1 MNNPYQAPTANVI
14 DAQRVMAGEK
24 LELKDLWLSLQGRIP
39 RKAFWIY
46 SFLLLVP
53 CIAIVGLLYW
63 ISDTLG
69 MIAMVLFY
77 ALAFWA
83 GLALQVKRFHDR
95 DKSGWWVLIGFV
107 PVIGGLWLL
116 IELGFLRG
124 TEGANRFGGDATGMY

>member
-14 DAQRVMAGEK
+14 DAQRAMAGEK

-124 TEGANRFGGDATGMY
+124 TEGANRFGGDATGRY

>member
-14 DAQRVMAGEK
+14 DAQRAMAGEK

-63 ISDTLG
+63 MSDTLG

>member
-14 DAQRVMAGEK
+14 DAQRAMAGEK

>member
-14 DAQRVMAGEK
+14 DTQRAMAGEK
-24 LELKDLWLSLQGRIP
+24 LELKDMWLSFQGRIP

-53 CIAIVGLLYW
+53 CIGIVGLLYW

-69 MIAMVLFY
+69 MIAMVVFY

-83 GLALQVKRFHDR
+83 VLALQVKRFHDR
-95 DKSGWWVLIGFV
+95 DKSGLWVLIGFV
-107 PVIGGLWLL
+107 PVIGGLWLF
-116 IELGFLRG
+116 IELGCLRG
-124 TEGANRFGGDATGMY
+124 SDGANRFGGDATGMY